1 MDAYFFKALEGVR
14 RSGRP
19 MAVET
24 TLVGT
29 VSGAL
34 LAGASVV
41 QGQGARPLGA
51 PPPALAPQLVGCTS
65 KAEFAVGVIRGF
77 GANMD
82 FESRSAL
89 ARDVFNWVGERPPD
103 PSAPLDCYA
112 DPSGVLRQFVLDKKA
127 SSGAELTRAEVLAG
141 AVVVPT
147 VTVRG
152 GLPGS
157 QGSVEGRP
165 VTHPPRPP
173 PPPAAHGGAP
183 VPVDGAHGAAAARGA
198 RGRWQGHAHPAPRR
212 VAACHDDDDAALLR
226 ADHRGARRAERSGSS
241 ACLQS
246 SALGRVFR
254 PREGDRLV
262 LYLKDIDLPAARQVR
277 HVRAGRLPAAGGP
290 WA

>member
-34 LAGASVV
+34 SQVRPMCRVKARV
-41 QGQGARPLGA
+41 QSKS
-51 PPPALAPQLVGCTS
+51 PPPPLLAPQLVGCTS

-147 VTVRG
+147 VTVQVG
-152 GLPGS
+152 CQALEGS
-157 QGSVEGRP
+157 
-165 VTHPPRPP
+165 
-173 PPPAAHGGAP
+173 
-183 VPVDGAHGAAAARGA
+183 ARG
-198 RGRWQGHAHPAPRR
+198 
-212 VAACHDDDDAALLR
+212 
-226 ADHRGARRAERSGSS
+226 
-241 ACLQS
+241 
-246 SALGRVFR
+246 
-254 PREGDRLV
+254 
-262 LYLKDIDLPAARQVR
+262 DL
-277 HVRAGRLPAAGGP
+277 
-290 WA
+290 